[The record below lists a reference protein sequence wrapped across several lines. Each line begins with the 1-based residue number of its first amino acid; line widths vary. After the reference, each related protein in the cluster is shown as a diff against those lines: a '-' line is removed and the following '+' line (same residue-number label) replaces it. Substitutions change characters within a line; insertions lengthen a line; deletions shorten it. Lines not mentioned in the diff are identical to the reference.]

1 MASTFTTNIRL
12 NKQGDGDNPNSWG
25 QVLNEGVISLTD
37 HAIAGIATISVGA
50 TTSVTLT
57 SNNGAADEARSAIL
71 HIKGTVGGA
80 HNTISL
86 IVPANTKHYLINND
100 VSANTSTSNIIKIKT
115 AAGDG
120 YDIPFD
126 SVGWVYCDNTSVR
139 SVTTKGLNLG
149 TAASADIGV
158 CATNVPDTSLADIR
172 YLRTSVTVNTTLLGT
187 KTVRD
192 GQFVISTSARAV
204 NPITT
209 LTDATSIAVDFLIG
223 NNFMVTLT
231 DNRTLAA
238 PSNATAGQTG
248 LIYIAQDGTGN
259 RTLGYNTVYKFVS
272 GSVPVLTTTANAMD
286 MLVYSA
292 RSATTIDAVMLY
304 DFKR

>member
-25 QVLNEGVISLTD
+25 QILNEGVISLTD

-86 IVPANTKHYLINND
+86 VVPANTKHYLINND

-158 CATNVPDTSLADIR
+158 CATNVPNTSLADIR
-172 YLRTSVTVNTTLLGT
+172 YLRTSVTVDTTLLGT

-209 LTDATSIAVDFLIG
+209 LTDATSIAVDFLTG
-223 NNFMVTLT
+223 NNFMVTLE

>member
-86 IVPANTKHYLINND
+86 VVPANTKHYLINND

-172 YLRTSVTVNTTLLGT
+172 YLRTSVTVDTTLLGT

-209 LTDATSIAVDFLIG
+209 LTDDTSIAVDFLTG

>member
-71 HIKGTVGGA
+71 HIKGTVGGS

-209 LTDATSIAVDFLIG
+209 LTDAASIAVDFLTG

>member
-25 QVLNEGVISLTD
+25 QILNEGVISLTD

-86 IVPANTKHYLINND
+86 VVPANTKHYLINND

-120 YDIPFD
+120 YNIPFD

-158 CATNVPDTSLADIR
+158 CAANVPDTSLADIR
-172 YLRTSVTVNTTLLGT
+172 YLRTSVTVDTTLLGT

-209 LTDATSIAVDFLIG
+209 LTDATSIAVDFLTG
-223 NNFMVTLT
+223 NNFMVTLE

>member
-71 HIKGTVGGA
+71 HIKGTVGGT

-100 VSANTSTSNIIKIKT
+100 VSANTSTSNVLKIKT

-126 SVGWVYCDNTSVR
+126 SIGWVYCDNTSVR

-172 YLRTSVTVNTTLLGT
+172 YLRTSVTVDTTLLGT

-209 LTDATSIAVDFLIG
+209 LTDDTSIAVDFLTG

>member
-1 MASTFTTNIRL
+1 MASTFTTSIRL

-25 QVLNEGVISLTD
+25 QILNEGVISLTD

-86 IVPANTKHYLINND
+86 VVPANTKHYLINND

-120 YDIPFD
+120 YNIPFD

-172 YLRTSVTVNTTLLGT
+172 YLRTSVTVDTTLLGT

-209 LTDATSIAVDFLIG
+209 LTDAASIAVDFLTG

>member
-12 NKQGDGDNPNSWG
+12 TKQGDGDNPNSWG
-25 QVLNEGVISLTD
+25 QILNEGVISLTD

-86 IVPANTKHYLINND
+86 VVPANTKHYLINND

-158 CATNVPDTSLADIR
+158 CAANVPDTSLADIR

-209 LTDATSIAVDFLIG
+209 LTDAASIAVDFLTG
-223 NNFMVTLT
+223 NNFMVTLE

-272 GSVPVLTTTANAMD
+272 GAVPVLTTTANAMD

>member
-57 SNNGAADEARSAIL
+57 SNNGASDEARSAIL
-71 HIKGTVGGA
+71 HIKGTVGGT

-100 VSANTSTSNIIKIKT
+100 VSANTSTSNVLKIKT

-126 SVGWVYCDNTSVR
+126 SIGWVYCDNTSVR

-158 CATNVPDTSLADIR
+158 CAANVPDTSLADIR
-172 YLRTSVTVNTTLLGT
+172 YLRTSVTVDTTLLGT

-209 LTDATSIAVDFLIG
+209 LTDAASIAVDFLTG

>member
-12 NKQGDGDNPNSWG
+12 TKQGDGDNPNSWG
-25 QVLNEGVISLTD
+25 QVLNDGVISLTD
-37 HAIAGIATISVGA
+37 QAIAGIATISVGA

-57 SNNGAADEARSAIL
+57 SNNGSGDEARSAIL
-71 HIKGTVGGA
+71 HIKGSVGGS

-86 IVPANTKHYLINND
+86 IIPANTKHYLINND
-100 VSANTSTSNIIKIKT
+100 VSANTTASDIIKIKT

-120 YDIPFD
+120 YDVPLGGI
-126 SVGWVYCDNTSVR
+126 GLVYCDNTSVR
-139 SVTTKGLNLG
+139 PVNTKGLNLG

-158 CATNVPDTSLADIR
+158 CATNIPDTSLADAR

-187 KTVRD
+187 KTIRD

-209 LTDATSIAVDFLIG
+209 LTDAASIAVDFLTG
-223 NNFMVTLT
+223 NNFLVTLA

-238 PSNATAGQTG
+238 PSNAIAGQTG
-248 LIYIAQDGTGN
+248 YIYIIQDGTGN

-272 GSVPVLTTTANAMD
+272 GSAPVLTTTANAVD
-286 MLVYSA
+286 MLVYNA
-292 RSATTIDAVMLY
+292 RSATTIDAVMIH

>member
-71 HIKGTVGGA
+71 HIKGTVGGT

-100 VSANTSTSNIIKIKT
+100 VSANTSTSNVLKIKT

-126 SVGWVYCDNTSVR
+126 SIGWVYCDNTSVR

-187 KTVRD
+187 KTIRD

-209 LTDATSIAVDFLIG
+209 LTDDTSIAVDFLTG

>member
-25 QVLNEGVISLTD
+25 QILNEGVISLTD

-86 IVPANTKHYLINND
+86 VVPANTKHYLINND

-120 YDIPFD
+120 YNIPFD

-158 CATNVPDTSLADIR
+158 CAANVPDTSLADIR
-172 YLRTSVTVNTTLLGT
+172 YLRTSVTVDTTLLGT

-209 LTDATSIAVDFLIG
+209 LTDAASIAVDFLTG